1 MVDLTGWKFYDDP
14 AKSYIFPSGSSIQA
28 NSHLLLFADDTNDG
42 NQDFAVTVDEN
53 GAHHLPIK
61 ISSGG
66 ESVTIEDS
74 AGNVV
79 DIVNVPALSPDT
91 SWGRL
96 ADSSTIFGVTGL
108 SPGNPNSAYVGGEAG
123 PTAASQGLKPVLKSP
138 FVELGDR
145 YGDKPEAL
153 TIVGNSISGEFQT
166 ISNTPYTLSTDNSL
180 NSVVNNGPLTF
191 ASLGTSL
198 GSGEGSG
205 LDYCAAY
212 SAYLLADDS
221 GSIHMIDNQGNP
233 LGSYTTGSDY
243 EAVTCDENGIIFAA
257 AESATQVEILSYST
271 TVSYTHLTLP
281 TNDQV

>member
-1 MVDLTGWKFYDDP
+1 MC
-14 AKSYIFPSGSSIQA
+14 IR
-28 NSHLLLFADDTNDG
+28 
-42 NQDFAVTVDEN
+42 
-53 GAHHLPIK
+53 
-61 ISSGG
+61 
-66 ESVTIEDS
+66 DS
-74 AGNVV
+74 
-79 DIVNVPALSPDT
+79 
-91 SWGRL
+91 
-96 ADSSTIFGVTGL
+96 
-108 SPGNPNSAYVGGEAG
+108 
-123 PTAASQGLKPVLKSP
+123 
-138 FVELGDR
+138 
-145 YGDKPEAL
+145 
-153 TIVGNSISGEFQT
+153 
-166 ISNTPYTLSTDNSL
+166 LSTDNSL

-271 TVSYTHLTLP
+271 TFEKHSIVLLSDLPVDIDEGQGLESLTFIPNTDRDTSWQSNEFGFLVAGSCLLYTS
-281 TNDQV
+281 DAADD